1 MNNSLRFIGKFFDN
15 HSLSIVNRKVVLQ
28 LKELLDIEIMP
39 LDVPDSSH
47 KVNNEEISELLTLC
61 NKNISEPSVEIRHA
75 YPPIWRWPESDKT
88 KLIYI
93 QPWEFSAIPM
103 EWQYKFETFSDL
115 LITPSNWTR
124 QIFENSGIN
133 PKRIKTIANGYDPK
147 VFYSDKKKDSVDYVK
162 IVFVGCAQYR
172 KGLDLLLKVWGAA
185 TKEDMPLELIIKD
198 TPQVYGASNIQED
211 IIKLQYTNKCAKIT
225 YDDSIKSET
234 EMADLYRS
242 CNIVIHPYRGEGFGM
257 HIQEAMACG
266 CIPIVTE
273 GGSTEDFVS
282 DYKITSTKK
291 FVNLHN
297 IFGLKPED
305 ATTLMG
311 SHKWV
316 LEPDLN
322 SLAKTLNNAI
332 NNVNNIKTDTS
343 KLSTWKDVGEQYKE
357 AIDYVLNNF
366 DEPKRLK
373 NG

>member
-1 MNNSLRFIGKFFDN
+1 MNKSLRFIGKFFDN
-15 HSLSIVNRKVVLQ
+15 HSLSIVNRKVALQ
-28 LKELLDIEIMP
+28 LKELIDIEVIP
-39 LDVPDSSH
+39 LDTPDSAN
-47 KVNNEEISELLTLC
+47 KVNSEEISELLTLC
-61 NKNISEPSVEIRHA
+61 NKNIAEPSVEIRHA

-133 PKRIKTIANGYDPK
+133 PKRIKTIANGYDPEIFYKTKKEHNIEK
-147 VFYSDKKKDSVDYVK
+147 VRVL
-162 IVFVGCAQYR
+162 FVGCAQYR
-172 KGLDLLLKVWGAA
+172 KGLDVLLKVWGAA
-185 TKEDMPLELIIKD
+185 TKQDMPLELVIKD
-198 TPQVYGASNIQED
+198 TPQVYGSSNIQDD
-211 IIKLQYTNKCAKIT
+211 IIKLQYLNKCAKIS
-225 YDDSIKSET
+225 YDDTTKSES
-234 EMADLYRS
+234 EMAELYRS
-242 CNIVIHPYRGEGFGM
+242 CDILIHPYRGEGFGM

-266 CIPIVTE
+266 CIPIVTD
-273 GGSTEDFVS
+273 GGSTDDFVT
-282 DYKITSTKK
+282 DYKVNSTKK
-291 FVNLHN
+291 FVNLYD

-305 ATTLMG
+305 STTLMG

-322 SLAKTLNNAI
+322 SLAKTLNNVI
-332 NNVNNIKTDTS
+332 NNINNITVDTK
-343 KLSTWKDVGEQYKE
+343 KLQTWAEVAEQYNQ
-357 AIDYVLNNF
+357 AIDYVLSAF